1 LAARRAYFDGEE
13 AWKEIDHELN
23 DMDRAIL
30 SAPLSDIGLKARI
43 AVSLERD
50 SGWNH
55 WESFHPQM
63 RVFCEQLV
71 AWRGG
76 VEV

>member
-1 LAARRAYFDGEE
+1 M
-13 AWKEIDHELN
+13 I
-23 DMDRAIL
+23 AI
-30 SAPLSDIGLKARI
+30 
-43 AVSLERD
+43 SLEDDR
-50 SGWNH
+50 GWGR

-71 AWRGG
+71 AWQEG